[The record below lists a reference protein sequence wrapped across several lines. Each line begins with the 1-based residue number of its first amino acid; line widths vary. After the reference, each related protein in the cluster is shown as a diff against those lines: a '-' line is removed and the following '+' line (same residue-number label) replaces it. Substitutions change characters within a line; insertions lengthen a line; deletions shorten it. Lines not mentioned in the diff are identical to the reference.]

1 MWVRPLILQITVT
14 SGGMLLMKLDTND
27 LQFEHFRHFDGQY
40 AYAQNKVH
48 SINVCVCLGT
58 IVAL

>member
-1 MWVRPLILQITVT
+1 
-14 SGGMLLMKLDTND
+14 MLLMKLDTND

-48 SINVCVCLGT
+48 SINVCVCLGYKWNRSG
-58 IVAL
+58 IVAPLVLA